1 MTAGQP
7 DRPSGE
13 QAALDA
19 VSADL
24 RALSAA
30 TPPMPPELI
39 TRLDLALEAE
49 RTRVHPATVPVSRE
63 TSRRRWPRLVL
74 AFTTGVVVLAGI
86 SVGVS
91 ALWRGQQSNEGDTAA
106 SEPNSASNP
115 EAAAPDTGDDAQSFG
130 AEGSG
135 TGDPK
140 TADEPDAQIYYSGR
154 DYSRA
159 TLPEVGSSSTVD
171 SSVDSKLTRLSADE
185 AALGACFDA
194 IEARYP
200 GEVAVADFAYFEGAP
215 SLVVR
220 VSQVDGS
227 RKAVAVGANCGVSGA
242 DELYATAA

>member
-24 RALSAA
+24 RALSAQ

-91 ALWRGQQSNEGDTAA
+91 ALWRGQQSSEGDTAA
-106 SEPNSASNP
+106 SEPNSAANP
-115 EAAAPDTGDDAQSFG
+115 DAAAPDTGDAQSFG

-140 TADEPDAQIYYSGR
+140 SNDKSDAQIYYSGR
-154 DYSRA
+154 DYSRT
-159 TLPEVGSSSTVD
+159 TLPEVGTSSTV
-171 SSVDSKLTRLSADE
+171 SSTVDSKLTRLSADE

-200 GEVAVADFAYFEGAP
+200 GQVAVADFAYFEGAP